1 MLVNQPAF
9 PEIQFL
15 KMKQLFATT
24 VFSILVLGLM
34 TAQKPVDNAAI
45 QALIEKYK
53 TDARGPYRDIRWF
66 CPDGTYGVPRTENP
80 CADMKKAVQ
89 RARYKDEVAAL
100 GKSNHV
106 FLGQILS
113 KTPNEDFWDAANFNS
128 RLKQYQLEKYL
139 RAVDDG
145 WVLRKA
151 QFYRGAYQVEDEEAW
166 GIDFFNWLLAKD
178 EVAEQQFFL
187 LRQAAKDI
195 PHQGD
200 DSRTQKVRAISK
212 TISDKYT
219 PFTDLRVKI
228 HGQPETGDIARVKAF
243 KEQQRAKLTQNLLDQ
258 LDELI
263 GEMEAVYRPVDLNT
277 LNKYLKNIPKD
288 SEIGQALTAY
298 IGTFGQQQSTAA
310 RAVATAEM
318 LYKIRQQ
325 FLTVKNKKGRLALL
339 DISNALEEVY
349 FKDVAEWKAANA
361 SDLMNKICYTGMA
374 AAGTG
379 FLEIWEWE
387 AVEGELAAPMTDE
400 ISLTEMNAYLERS
413 RSLVEWGTG
422 MVRGVYRDVVN
433 LYTGFEPLA
442 YGFFDD
448 RIRGSVLLN
457 LGQSVTQLGDF
468 IAKEAN
474 FSNQV
479 MNIGNQSHA
488 RGLNPGFALGELVVV
503 SESEDEVEVS
513 KDKIY
518 IFNRPP
524 GDLKPVAGIA
534 TVTEGNM
541 VSHVQLLARNLAI
554 PNAVVSSQNLADLKK
569 FSGQK
574 VFYAVSN
581 RGTVIM
587 KPADKMT
594 DEEKKLFEVKKRSE
608 ERITVPVEKIDLGQK
623 SVLNMRQV
631 NASSSGKICG
641 PKAAN
646 LGQLKEFFPENV
658 VEGLVIP
665 FGIFRQ
671 HMDQPMPGKNMSY
684 WQFLNQV
691 FQESREMSRFGKT
704 DEQVESFTLGEL
716 EVLRNAIKQINLH
729 PDFVADLKRSFQTAF
744 GQEIG
749 KVPVF
754 LRSDTN
760 MEDLKDFTG
769 AGLNLTLFNVVDEAK
784 ILQGIKDVWASP
796 YTERSFK
803 WRQRYLL
810 NPENVFPSIL
820 IIPSV
825 DVDYSGVMITKGITT
840 GDPRDYTVAFNWG
853 AGGAVDGQ
861 AAESYLLRH
870 DEKNVLLSPAR
881 EPTYRKLP
889 VTGGTETK
897 FATYEKFILNQGN
910 TYELRLLAYNLYQKF
925 TEMKPPYDVECGFKD
940 NKLWLFQ
947 VRPFVENKGAV
958 SSAYLESITPKV
970 DGKKMVGLKKGL

>member
-1 MLVNQPAF
+1 
-9 PEIQFL
+9 
-15 KMKQLFATT
+15 MKQRIAVL
-24 VFSILVLGLM
+24 VFMVFLSGFL
-34 TAQKPVDNAAI
+34 TAQKTVDNAAI

-53 TDARGPYRDIRWF
+53 ADSRGPYKDIRWF
-66 CPDGTYGVPRTENP
+66 CPDGSYAVPRSEKL
-80 CADMKKAVQ
+80 CANMKGAVQ
-89 RARYKDEVAAL
+89 RARYKDEVVAL
-100 GKSNHV
+100 GKSNHI

-113 KTPNEDFWDAANFNS
+113 TTPNEDFWDAANYNS
-128 RLKQYQLEKYL
+128 RFKQYQLEKYL

-178 EVAEQQFFL
+178 EAAEKQFFL

-212 TISDKYT
+212 AISDKYT

-228 HGQPETGDIARVKAF
+228 HGQPEQGDIAKVKAF
-243 KEQQRAKLTQNLLDQ
+243 KEQHRAKLTQSLLGQ

-263 GEMEAVYRPVDLNT
+263 ADMETVYQPVNLNT

-288 SEIGQALTAY
+288 SEIGQALAAY
-298 IGTFGQQQSTAA
+298 IATFAQPQATSA
-310 RAVATAEM
+310 RVMATAEI
-318 LYKIRQQ
+318 LWKIRQQ
-325 FLTVKNKKGRLALL
+325 FLTVKSRKARLSML

-379 FLEIWEWE
+379 FIETWEWE
-387 AVEGELAAPMTDE
+387 AVEGELAVPMADE
-400 ISLTEMNAYLERS
+400 ISLPEMNAYLERS

-433 LYTGFEPLA
+433 QFNGFEPLA

-488 RGLNPGFALGELVVV
+488 RGLNPGYALGELVVV

-554 PNAVVSSQNLADLKK
+554 PNAVVSSQNLADLKQ

-574 VFYAVSN
+574 IFYAVSN

-594 DEEKKLFEVKKRSE
+594 AEERQLFEVKKRSE
-608 ERITVPVEKIDLGQK
+608 ERITVPVEKIDLAQTK
-623 SVLNMRQV
+623 VLNMREV
-631 NASSSGKICG
+631 NASSSGKTCG

-646 LGQLKEFFPENV
+646 LGQLKLFFPENV

-671 HMDQPMPGKNMSY
+671 HMDQTMPEKGMSY

-691 FQESREMSRFGKT
+691 FQKAREMSKSGSS
-704 DEQVESFTLGEL
+704 DEQVEAYTLGEL
-716 EVLRNAIKQINLH
+716 EVLRNAIKQINLL
-729 PDFVADLKRSFQTAF
+729 PDFVADLRRNFFTAF
-744 GQEIG
+744 AVDIG

-820 IIPSV
+820 VIPSV
-825 DVDYSGVMITKGITT
+825 DVDYSGVMITKGIPTAD
-840 GDPRDYTVAFNWG
+840 GRDLTVAFSWG

-889 VTGGTETK
+889 VTGGTDTK
-897 FATYEKFILNQGN
+897 FATFEKFILNHGN
-910 TYELRLLAYNLYQKF
+910 VYELRMLAYNLYQKF
-925 TEMKPPYDVECGFKD
+925 TEMKAPYDVECGFKD
-940 NKLWLFQ
+940 DKLWLFQ
-947 VRPFVENKGAV
+947 VRPFVENKSAV
-958 SSAYLESITPKV
+958 SSVYLESITPKV
-970 DGKKMVGLKKGL
+970 KEGKMVGLKKGL

>member
-1 MLVNQPAF
+1 
-9 PEIQFL
+9 
-15 KMKQLFATT
+15 MKQLIL
-24 VFSILVLGLM
+24 VFSVFLFFSSPSSN
-34 TAQKPVDNAAI
+34 AQKPVDNPAI
-45 QALIEKYK
+45 RALIEKYK
-53 TDARGPYRDIRWF
+53 ADSRGPYKDIRWF
-66 CPDGTYGVPRTENP
+66 CPDGTYAVPRSENL

-89 RARYKDEVAAL
+89 RARYKDEVEAL
-100 GKSNHV
+100 GKSNHI

-113 KTPNEDFWDAANFNS
+113 KTPKEDFWDAENYNS

-166 GIDFFNWLLAKD
+166 GIDFFNWLLTKD
-178 EVAEQQFFL
+178 EVVEQQFFL

-212 TISDKYT
+212 AISDKYT

-228 HGQPETGDIARVKAF
+228 HGQPEFGDIAKVKAF
-243 KEQQRAKLTQNLLDQ
+243 KEKHRSKLTQPLLDQ

-263 GEMEAVYRPVDLNT
+263 AGMEAVYQPVNLDA

-298 IGTFGQQQSTAA
+298 IAAFEQPKTISA
-310 RAVATAEM
+310 RAMATAEI
-318 LYKIRQQ
+318 LWQIRQQ
-325 FLTVKNKKGRLALL
+325 FLTVKGKKSRLALL

-349 FKDVAEWKAANA
+349 FKDIAEWQAANA
-361 SDLMNKICYTGMA
+361 AELMNKICYTGMA

-379 FLEIWEWE
+379 FIENWEWE
-387 AVEGELAAPMTDE
+387 AVEGELAVPMTDE
-400 ISLTEMNAYLERS
+400 ISLADLNARLERS

-433 LYTGFEPLA
+433 LFNGFEPLA

-457 LGQSVTQLGDF
+457 LGQSVSQLGDF
-468 IAKEAN
+468 IAGEAN

-479 MNIGNQSHA
+479 MNISNQSHV
-488 RGLNPGFALGELVVV
+488 RGLNPGFAFGELVVV

-518 IFNRPP
+518 VFNRPP

-587 KPADKMT
+587 KLADKMT
-594 DEEKKLFEVKKRSE
+594 KEEKKLFEVKKRSE
-608 ERITVPVEKIDLGQK
+608 ERITVPVEKMDLKQTRI
-623 SVLNMRQV
+623 LNMRDV

-646 LGQLKEFFPENV
+646 LGQLKQFFPENV

-671 HMDQPMPGKNMSY
+671 HMDQTMPGTGGSY
-684 WQFLNQV
+684 WQYLNNV
-691 FQESREMSRFGKT
+691 FQKAREMSKSGST
-704 DEQVESFTLGEL
+704 DEQVEAYTLGEL
-716 EVLRNAIKQINLH
+716 EVLRNAIKQMNLT
-729 PDFVADLKRSFQTAF
+729 PDFVADLKRNFYNAF
-744 GQEIG
+744 GVEIG

-825 DVDYSGVMITKGITT
+825 DVDYSGVMITKGITS
-840 GDPRDYTVAFNWG
+840 GDARDLTVAFNRG

-870 DEKNVLLSPAR
+870 DEKNILLSPAR

-889 VTGGTETK
+889 LSGGTETK

-910 TYELRLLAYNLYQKF
+910 VFDLRMLSYQLHQKF

-947 VRPFVENKGAV
+947 VRPFVENKSAV

-970 DGKKMVGLKKGL
+970 DEGKKVKVKKNF

>member
-1 MLVNQPAF
+1 MLNNPV
-9 PEIQFL
+9 FL
-15 KMKQLFATT
+15 KFQFQNMKQLIATA
-24 VFSILVLGLM
+24 VFSLLFFNFSF
-34 TAQKPVDNAAI
+34 AQKPVDNAGI
-45 QALIEKYK
+45 QAMIEKFK
-53 TDARGPYRDIRWF
+53 ADARGPYKDIRWF

-80 CADMKKAVQ
+80 CANMKDAVQ
-89 RARYKDEVAAL
+89 RARYKDEVVAL
-100 GKSNHV
+100 GKSNHI

-113 KTPNEDFWDAANFNS
+113 KTSKEDFWDAENYNS

-145 WVLRKA
+145 WVLRKG

-178 EVAEQQFFL
+178 EVAESQFFL

-200 DSRTQKVRAISK
+200 DSRTQKVRAVSK
-212 TISDKYT
+212 SISDKYT

-228 HGQPETGDIARVKAF
+228 HGQPEPGDIAKVKAF
-243 KEQQRAKLTQNLLDQ
+243 KAQHQAKLTSGLLSQ

-263 GEMEAVYRPVDLNT
+263 ADMEAVYQPVNLNT
-277 LNKYLKNIPKD
+277 LNKYLKNVPQD
-288 SEIGQALTAY
+288 SELGQALTAY
-298 IGTFGQQQSTAA
+298 IGTFGQPQATSA
-310 RAVATAEM
+310 RVMATAEV
-318 LYKIRQQ
+318 LYKIRKQ

-349 FKDVAEWKAANA
+349 FKDVAEWKAVNA
-361 SDLMNKICYTGMA
+361 ADLMNKICYTGMA

-387 AVEGELAAPMTDE
+387 AVEGELAAPMADE
-400 ISLTEMNAYLERS
+400 IPLSEMNAYLERS

-422 MVRGVYRDVVN
+422 MVRGVYGNVVN
-433 LYTGFEPLA
+433 QFNGFEPLA

-457 LGQSVTQLGDF
+457 LGQSVTQFGDF

-534 TVTEGNM
+534 TVTEGNL

-554 PNAVVSSQNLADLKK
+554 PNAVMSSQNLADLKK

-587 KPADKMT
+587 KPAEKMT

-608 ERITVPVEKIDLGQK
+608 ERITVPVERTDLSQTQ
-623 SVLNMRQV
+623 VLNMRQV
-631 NASSSGKICG
+631 NAASSGKTCG

-646 LGQLKEFFPENV
+646 LGQLKEFFPDNV

-671 HMDQPMPGKNMSY
+671 HMDQAMPGKGMSY

-691 FQESREMSRFGKT
+691 FQEAREMSKMGKT
-704 DEQVESFTLGEL
+704 DEQVEAFTLGEL
-716 EVLRNAIKQINLH
+716 EVLRNAIKQINLS
-729 PDFVADLKRSFQTAF
+729 PEFVSDLKRSFSSAF
-744 GQEIG
+744 GKEIG

-784 ILQGIKDVWASP
+784 ILQGVKDVWASP

-820 IIPSV
+820 VIPSV
-825 DVDYSGVMITKGITT
+825 DVDYSGVMITKGITS
-840 GDPRDYTVAFNWG
+840 GNASDQTVAFNLG

-861 AAESYLLRH
+861 AAESYLLRN
-870 DEKNVLLSPAR
+870 DGKNVLLSPAR
-881 EPTYRKLP
+881 EPTFRKLP
-889 VTGGTETK
+889 ETGGTAVK
-897 FATYEKFILNQGN
+897 YATFEEPILNHGN
-910 TYELRLLAYNLYQKF
+910 VYDLRMLAYNLYQKF
-925 TEMKPPYDVECGFKD
+925 TEMKAPYDVECGFKD
-940 NKLWLFQ
+940 DKLWLFQ
-947 VRPFVENKGAV
+947 VRPFVENKNAV
-958 SSAYLESITPKV
+958 SSAYLESITPQV
-970 DGKKMVGLKKGL
+970 DEKKMVGLKKGL

>member
-1 MLVNQPAF
+1 
-9 PEIQFL
+9 
-15 KMKQLFATT
+15 MKQLTAIFVA
-24 VFSILVLGLM
+24 LVLFPAFL
-34 TAQKPVDNAAI
+34 TAQKPLDNAAI
-45 QALIEKYK
+45 RAMIEKYK
-53 TDARGPYRDIRWF
+53 ADARGPYRDIRWF

-89 RARYKDEVAAL
+89 RARYRDEVIDL
-100 GKSNHV
+100 GKTNHV

-113 KTPNEDFWDAANFNS
+113 TTPKEDFWDAENYNA

-166 GIDFFNWLLAKD
+166 GIDFFNWLLTKD
-178 EVAEQQFFL
+178 EVAESQFFL

-200 DSRTQKVRAISK
+200 DSRTQQVRALSK

-228 HGQPETGDIARVKAF
+228 HGQPEPGDIAKVKAF
-243 KEQQRAKLTQNLLDQ
+243 KTQHQEKLTQPLLDQ
-258 LDELI
+258 LDQLVA
-263 GEMEAVYRPVDLNT
+263 GMEAVYRPVDLNT
-277 LNKYLKNIPKD
+277 LNKFLKNIPKD

-298 IGTFGQQQSTAA
+298 IGTFGQQQPTSA
-310 RAVATAEM
+310 RAMATAEM
-318 LYKIRQQ
+318 LRQIRQQ
-325 FLTVKNKKGRLALL
+325 FLTIKSKKGRLALL

-349 FKDVAEWKAANA
+349 FKDVAGWKAANA
-361 SDLMNKICYTGMA
+361 SELMNKICYTGMA

-379 FLEIWEWE
+379 FIENWEWQT
-387 AVEGELAAPMTDE
+387 VEGELAVPMADE

-433 LYTGFEPLA
+433 QFNGFEPLA

-534 TVTEGNM
+534 TVTEGNL

-594 DEEKKLFEVKKRSE
+594 AEEKKLFEVKKRSE
-608 ERITVPVEKIDLGQK
+608 ERITVPVEKVDLGQK
-623 SVLNMRQV
+623 TVLNMRDV
-631 NASSSGKICG
+631 NAASSGKTCG

-646 LGQLKEFFPENV
+646 LGQLKQFFPENV

-671 HMDQPMPGKNMSY
+671 HMDQPMPGKDMSY
-684 WQFLNQV
+684 WQFLNQI
-691 FQESREMSRFGKT
+691 FQEAREMSRMGKT
-704 DEQVESFTLGEL
+704 DEQVEAYTLGEL
-716 EVLRNAIKQINLH
+716 EVLRNAIKEINLR
-729 PDFVADLKRSFQTAF
+729 PDFVADLKRSFYSAF
-744 GQEIG
+744 SQEIG

-784 ILQGIKDVWASP
+784 ILQGVKDVWASP

-840 GDPRDYTVAFNWG
+840 GDGRDQTVAFNRG

-861 AAESYLLRH
+861 AAESYLLHH
-870 DEKNVLLSPAR
+870 DGQNLLLSPAR

-889 VTGGTETK
+889 ATGGTETK
-897 FATYEKFILNQGN
+897 FATFEEPILNHGN
-910 TYELRLLAYNLYQKF
+910 VYDLRLLAYHLYQKF

-940 NKLWLFQ
+940 NQLWLFQ
-947 VRPFVENKGAV
+947 VRPFVENKSAQ

-970 DGKKMVGLKKGL
+970 DGGKMVGLKNSLSR

>member
-1 MLVNQPAF
+1 MRRLSAAF
-9 PEIQFL
+9 TC
-15 KMKQLFATT
+15 LFIFPF
-24 VFSILVLGLM
+24 FSFS
-34 TAQKPVDNAAI
+34 QKTLENTAI
-45 QALIEKYK
+45 QSLIEKYK
-53 TDARGPYRDIRWF
+53 VEYRGPYRDIRWF
-66 CPDGTYGVPRTENP
+66 CPDGTYAEPRSENL
-80 CADMKKAVQ
+80 CKDMKNAVQ
-89 RARYKDEVAAL
+89 RARYRDEVVSL
-100 GKSNHV
+100 GKTNHV

-113 KTPNEDFWDAANFNS
+113 ATPKDDFWDAANYNS

-145 WVLRKA
+145 WVLRLA
-151 QFYRGAYQVEDEEAW
+151 QFYRGAYQVEDEEKW

-178 EVAEQQFFL
+178 ESAEKQFFL

-200 DSRTQKVRAISK
+200 DSRTQKVRAVSKAISE
-212 TISDKYT
+212 KYT
-219 PFTDLRVKI
+219 QFNDLRVKI
-228 HGQPETGDIARVKAF
+228 HGQPEQSDIAKVKAF
-243 KEQQRAKLTQNLLDQ
+243 KEKHAGKLTKALLDQ
-258 LDELI
+258 LDELVAD
-263 GEMEAVYRPVDLNT
+263 MEAVYKPVDLNT

-288 SEIGQALTAY
+288 SEIGQSLTAY
-298 IGTFGQQQSTAA
+298 IGTFSQPQPVAA
-310 RAVATAEM
+310 RVMATAEM
-318 LYKIRQQ
+318 LWQIRQQ
-325 FLTVKNKKGRLALL
+325 FLTVKGKKARLSLL

-349 FKDVAEWKAANA
+349 FKDVAEWKTANA
-361 SDLMNKICYTGMA
+361 SELMNKICYTGMA

-379 FLEIWEWE
+379 YLENWEWE
-387 AVEGELAAPMTDE
+387 AVENDLAVPMADE
-400 ISLTEMNAYLERS
+400 ISLAEMNAYLERS
-413 RSLVEWGTG
+413 RGLVEWGTG

-433 LYTGFEPLA
+433 LYNGFEPLA

-488 RGLNPGFALGELVVV
+488 RGLNPGYALGELVVV

-554 PNAVVSSQNLADLKK
+554 PNAVVSSQNLSDLKK
-569 FSGQK
+569 YSGQK

-594 DEEKKLFEVKKRSE
+594 AEEQKLFEVKKRSE
-608 ERITVPVEKIDLGQK
+608 ERITVPVEKIELDKK
-623 SVLNMRQV
+623 SVLNMREV
-631 NASSSGKICG
+631 NAASSGKTCG

-646 LGQLKEFFPENV
+646 LGQLKQFFPDNV

-671 HMDQPMPGKNMSY
+671 HMDLPMPDKGMSY

-691 FQESREMSRFGKT
+691 FQKAREMSKSGST
-704 DEQVESFTLGEL
+704 DEQVEAYTLGEL
-716 EVLRNAIKQINLH
+716 EVLRNAIKQINLL
-729 PDFVADLKRSFQTAF
+729 PDFVADLKRSFYSAF
-744 GQEIG
+744 GTEIG

-784 ILQGIKDVWASP
+784 ILQGIKEVWASP

-840 GDPRDYTVAFNWG
+840 GDGRDQTIAFSWG

-870 DEKNVLLSPAR
+870 DERNILLSPAR

-889 VTGGTETK
+889 ASGGTDTK
-897 FATYEKFILNQGN
+897 FATFEKFILNHGN
-910 TYELRLLAYNLYQKF
+910 VYDLRLLAYNLYQKF
-925 TEMKPPYDVECGFKD
+925 TEMRPPYDVECGFKD

-947 VRPFVENKGAV
+947 VRPFVENKSAL
-958 SSAYLESITPKV
+958 SSAYLESITPRV
-970 DGKKMVGLKKGL
+970 DGEKMVGLKKGL